1 MSETMGGS
9 EVTREGQGATDAE
22 RRSFRMDP
30 ALLWSVIKSQ
40 AGTLA
45 KALLELVMNSIDA
58 GASQVSITLTGTRLK
73 VEDDGRGFQSRTEV
87 TSWFETFGTP
97 HKEGDARWG
106 KFRMAGAS

>member
-1 MSETMGGS
+1 MSETMGRS

-97 HKEGDARWG
+97 H
-106 KFRMAGAS
+106 